1 MVRVQ
6 LRVILCRRTSHIWWS
21 CTLGQNSRRSFAS
34 LARSHIFA
42 RDNISVKRST
52 LNRSCSSP
60 FKAFYST
67 ELSLNSSGNSSSILT
82 PQFRPAN
89 TDAKAPLSNSTP
101 GSQSQDVLPSS
112 SYNSPPDF
120 IDSIINRL
128 RKSASAKSFAAPFTD
143 LNTEDRTIISELIDD
158 LSQSLHCADH
168 ADGIPITAVDFFN
181 PAIGKAYPVMKRIY
195 DGELP
200 LNLLEFFKQTR
211 DDLAELV
218 LIKLLNKLYI
228 AHRIRSLPPVDHSID
243 FNTPAEW
250 FPEARRMRRKVIMH
264 VGPTNS
270 GKTYR
275 LLQKLAAA
283 ESGYYAGPLRLLARE
298 IFERFNQ
305 QENIRC
311 NLITGEEVI
320 PMIDD
325 FGKVSGISLGT
336 IEMIPLFKQ
345 LDVCV
350 IDEIQMISDEFRGL
364 AWTSALLGVL
374 AKEIH
379 LCGEASAVP
388 LVKRILET
396 TGDELTVNHY
406 DRMGQL
412 TIESKPVSGVR
423 GLRKGDCVVA
433 FSKRKILD
441 LKCAIELKSKY
452 RVGIIYGA
460 LPPEIRLEEAQRF
473 NSGKYDILVASD
485 AVGMGLN
492 LKIRRI
498 VFSTTQKFNG
508 TSLQILTPLEM
519 KQIAGRAGRYLK
531 DAGELEGFVLAMSLR
546 DLNAVRRQM
555 ETEIAPLEKA
565 RLWPTPSVWKAYT
578 SKFRGGTPFSTMLEQ
593 FEKETLRSNGLSESS
608 IYSINE
614 VTDRFETLRLLLRE
628 DLYRHTTLDD
638 QLILSLAP
646 INVAVALPQVLE
658 TAIRFFSSIAHTQTN
673 TIFDFNFLH
682 EKVIAQPSSSSSS
695 MQEAVETLQLLED
708 NHRQILLFMWLSQRW
723 PTLFVDRESALDM
736 KSLIE
741 KRIAQEL
748 LNLRRVNSDRRSG

>member
-1 MVRVQ
+1 MVLCQ
-6 LRVILCRRTSHIWWS
+6 LQVILCRRTNQIRCLWTVSRNVRREI
-21 CTLGQNSRRSFAS
+21 TRPKGGNSIDRTNLLIKGRG
-34 LARSHIFA
+34 
-42 RDNISVKRST
+42 
-52 LNRSCSSP
+52 LNRS
-60 FKAFYST
+60 
-67 ELSLNSSGNSSSILT
+67 LSSSFQAFNSAGPCLKLQGDVPSTATFPRT
-82 PQFRPAN
+82 PSLHG
-89 TDAKAPLSNSTP
+89 APLLS
-101 GSQSQDVLPSS
+101 DDILPSC
-112 SYNSPPDF
+112 SYRTTLEF
-120 IDSIINRL
+120 ADSIIDRL
-128 RKSASAKSFAAPFTD
+128 HKTASANSFLAPFTD
-143 LNTEDRTIISELIDD
+143 LNTGDHAIISNLIDD
-158 LSQSLHCADH
+158 LSKSIHSADH
-168 ADGIPITAVDFFN
+168 TVQGSVTTVDFFN
-181 PAIGKAYPVMKRIY
+181 PAIGRAFAVLRTIY
-195 DGELP
+195 GEELP
-200 LNLLEFFKQTR
+200 SGLLQFFRQTR
-211 DDLAELV
+211 HDLAT
-218 LIKLLNKLYI
+218 LILTKLLHKLYI
-228 AHRIRSLPPVDHSID
+228 AHRVRSLPPADHSID

-250 FPEARRMRRKVIMH
+250 FPDARRMRRKVIMH

-283 ESGYYAGPLRLLARE
+283 KSGYYAGPLRLLARE

-320 PMIDD
+320 PMMDE
-325 FGKVSGISLGT
+325 FGKVCGISLGT

-350 IDEIQMISDEFRGL
+350 IDEIQMISDEYRGL

-388 LVKRILET
+388 LVRRILET

-412 TIESKPVSGVR
+412 TIESKPVKGVR

-441 LKCAIELKSKY
+441 LKCSIELKSGL

-508 TSLQILTPLEM
+508 TNLQILTPLEM

-531 DAGELEGFVLAMSLR
+531 DSGELEGFVLAMSQR
-546 DLNAVRRQM
+546 DLDAVRRQM
-555 ETEIAPLEKA
+555 EADIAPLQKA

-578 SKFRGGTPFSTMLEQ
+578 SKFPGGTPFSTILKQ
-593 FEKETLRSNGLSESS
+593 FDKETLRSDGLGESS
-608 IYSINE
+608 PYSINE
-614 VTDRFETLRLLLRE
+614 VTGRLETLCLLMRE
-628 DLYRHTTLDD
+628 KLYRHITLDD
-638 QLILSLAP
+638 QFVLSLAP

-658 TAIRFFSSIAHTQTN
+658 TAIRFFSSIAHTKTN
-673 TIFDFNFLH
+673 TIFDFDFLH
-682 EKVIAQPSSSSSS
+682 EDVIAQPSSVSSS
-695 MQEAVETLQLLED
+695 MQETVEALQLLED

-748 LNLRRVNSDRRSG
+748 LNLRRVNSDRRS